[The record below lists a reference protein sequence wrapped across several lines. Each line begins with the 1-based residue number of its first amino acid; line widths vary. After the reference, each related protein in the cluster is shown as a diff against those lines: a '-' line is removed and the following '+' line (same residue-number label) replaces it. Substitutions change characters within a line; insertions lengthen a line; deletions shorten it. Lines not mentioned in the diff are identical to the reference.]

1 MLRRIFGYI
10 YRTTGTRSAL
20 DHRVY
25 VPHCHRHSPIPTRI
39 SYPDVSFT
47 GTTSRIA
54 YYRYDNARQ
63 KRGTTSSE
71 RREIERTA
79 HDVFILYICIDI
91 YIYPT
96 HSISHLFIIRSTT
109 YSFVIHYVPACHHHH
124 HPPARTPPPLPPHS
138 FHSILR
144 MMMTMR
150 TMITGMSPRPSP
162 EERMIPPLVYCWNF
176 SRRICSKR

>member
-1 MLRRIFGYI
+1 MDVPTTLKYKMYIYIYIYINVTLCCGVLRRIFGYI

-79 HDVFILYICIDI
+79 HDVFILYIYRHI
-91 YIYPT
+91 YTRHTPSVIY
-96 HSISHLFIIRSTT
+96 SSS
-109 YSFVIHYVPACHHHH
+109 V
-124 HPPARTPPPLPPHS
+124 PPLTVS
-138 FHSILR
+138 
-144 MMMTMR
+144 
-150 TMITGMSPRPSP
+150 
-162 EERMIPPLVYCWNF
+162 
-176 SRRICSKR
+176 